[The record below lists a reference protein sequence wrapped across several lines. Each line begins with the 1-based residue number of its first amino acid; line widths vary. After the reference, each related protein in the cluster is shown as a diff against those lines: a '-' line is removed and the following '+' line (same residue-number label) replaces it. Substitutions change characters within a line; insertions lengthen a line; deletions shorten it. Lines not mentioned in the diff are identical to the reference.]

1 MYNMCI
7 YIYVTRVYHIHKTH
21 THIHIY
27 IYILLRYVDG
37 GMNLWDSSI
46 FAKCNSMIF
55 PELVLLKRNRKNGFS
70 LLGPFREKTQLP
82 KTMNKSI
89 FALSS
94 VFSFSEFSHVRF
106 CLVFGTK
113 TNMLETRLKVF
124 SILLVFVFSFRF
136 CNRLSLSVEIS
147 CILYSLL
154 KLYWFALCVFP
165 NL

>member
-1 MYNMCI
+1 
-7 YIYVTRVYHIHKTH
+7 
-21 THIHIY
+21 
-27 IYILLRYVDG
+27 
-37 GMNLWDSSI
+37 MNLWDSSI

-55 PELVLLKRNRKNGFS
+55 PELVLLKRNRKDGFS

-113 TNMLETRLKVF
+113 TNMLETRIGQTHLLLKYF
-124 SILLVFVFSFRF
+124 QFCWSILFFLFDFATD
-136 CNRLSLSVEIS
+136 SV
-147 CILYSLL
+147 
-154 KLYWFALCVFP
+154 
-165 NL
+165 

>member
-1 MYNMCI
+1 
-7 YIYVTRVYHIHKTH
+7 
-21 THIHIY
+21 
-27 IYILLRYVDG
+27 
-37 GMNLWDSSI
+37 
-46 FAKCNSMIF
+46 
-55 PELVLLKRNRKNGFS
+55 
-70 LLGPFREKTQLP
+70 
-82 KTMNKSI
+82 
-89 FALSS
+89 
-94 VFSFSEFSHVRF
+94 
-106 CLVFGTK
+106 LVFGTK